1 LGCSPAERIAADK
14 AAMLALPPV
23 SPPIGWEHT
32 LRLPRDHYVRLDSND
47 YSVHPSAV
55 GRRVLIRAD
64 LDRVRAWCEDG
75 LVADHDRIW
84 ARHQTISDPG
94 YVKAA
99 RMLRQQRFA
108 TDHRNRGGAAPSGR
122 LRQRTPGCRIRR
134 RNDMM
139 TGTKTAR
146 DVSAEIAYLTRALK
160 APTLRESA
168 GRLAERARSESW
180 THEEYLAACL
190 QREVAARDAHGGED
204 RIRAAQVPFAPE

>member
-1 LGCSPAERIAADK
+1 
-14 AAMLALPPV
+14 MLALPPV
-23 SPPIGWEHT
+23 SPPIGWERT

-122 LRQRTPGCRIRR
+122 LRQRIPGCRIRR
-134 RNDMM
+134 RNDMV

-160 APTLRESA
+160 RPPCANPRA
-168 GRLAERARSESW
+168 GSPNGPAANRGPMRNTWRPACNARSPPG
-180 THEEYLAACL
+180 TPTAAKTASGPRGSRPAKASKISTL
-190 QREVAARDAHGGED
+190 IMLED
-204 RIRAAQVPFAPE
+204 